1 MSQQTDHSELVNK
14 ILTGAR
20 WATVLRLGAQI
31 LSWVSTIIVVRFI
44 SPEDYGLNSML
55 SSPLVL
61 MMLLS
66 TLGLESALV
75 QAKTIQREELQS
87 TFGWLL
93 IVNGV
98 LFVSY
103 FLGGALLASYFNEP
117 RLEALAKVL
126 AFIFLLVPFR
136 VIPNALLDRDLDFK
150 LRAQLEITASLVAAL
165 TTVLMAY
172 FGAGVWA
179 LIIGIVVNK
188 TLLAVLLMIFKPW
201 FIMFTFNFATT
212 KRMMYMGGIVTLSG
226 FLALL
231 SDQLITLVA
240 GPTLGA
246 AVLGIYGMS
255 AELASLPLS
264 KFMPIINQTMLPA
277 FARFQE
283 DRVAATHYLEKLLGV
298 TSLAFIPM
306 MVGMACVADTLV
318 LTVFGDKWAPSIL
331 PLIIMSLGMAFRMM
345 ALQLKTVLT
354 SMGRADLSLKSHLLQ
369 LILLLPLTI
378 YTMKYGVIGLML
390 AWVETEL
397 LVMLAT
403 VQMSKSVLD
412 VTYIGLLRCYR
423 PALFSSA
430 IMGMSVIG
438 SKALLGYQN
447 NMFVL
452 LVQITVGV
460 VSYYLATRFIFLKEF
475 QTAFKTIFGNRFSFL
490 APRAN

>member
-20 WATVLRLGAQI
+20 WATALRLGAQI

-55 SSPLVL
+55 TSPLIL

-66 TLGLESALV
+66 TLGLEAALV

-103 FLGGALLASYFNEP
+103 FFGGALLASYFNEP
-117 RLEALAKVL
+117 RLETLAKVL

-179 LIIGIVVNK
+179 LIIGVVVNK

-201 FIMFTFNFATT
+201 FIMPTLHFTTT
-212 KRMMYMGGIVTLSG
+212 KRMMVVGGIITLSG
-226 FLALL
+226 FLALI
-231 SDQLITLVA
+231 SDQLITLIA

-246 AVLGIYGMS
+246 TVLGIYGMS

-264 KFMPIINQTMLPA
+264 KFMPVINQTMLPA

-283 DRVAATHYLEKLLGV
+283 DRIAATHYFEKLLGV

-318 LTVFGDKWAPSIL
+318 LTVFGDKWSASIL
-331 PLIIMSLGMAFRMM
+331 PLIIMSLGMAFRML
-345 ALQLKTVLT
+345 ALQLKTVVT
-354 SMGRADLSLKSHLLQ
+354 SMGRADLSLKSHFLQ
-369 LILLLPLTI
+369 LLILLPLTV
-378 YTMKYGVIGLML
+378 YAMAYGVIGLIL
-390 AWVETEL
+390 AWVLTEF
-397 LVMLAT
+397 LVMIAT
-403 VQMSKSVLD
+403 VQMCKSILD
-412 VTYIGLLRCYR
+412 VTFLGLLRCYR
-423 PALFSSA
+423 PALMSSGLMAILVFSSK
-430 IMGMSVIG
+430 IMLGNSYQVTGLLIELSVG
-438 SKALLGYQN
+438 
-447 NMFVL
+447 
-452 LVQITVGV
+452 T
-460 VSYYLATRFIFLKEF
+460 VSYYLATRFIFNKQFLI
-475 QTAFKTIFGNRFSFL
+475 AFKTIFGKRFAFL
-490 APRAN
+490 SGQTG

>member
-1 MSQQTDHSELVNK
+1 MIPRTDHSELVNK

-31 LSWVSTIIVVRFI
+31 FSWVSTIIVVRFI

-55 SSPLVL
+55 TSPLVL
-61 MMLLS
+61 MMLVS
-66 TLGLESALV
+66 TLGLEAALV
-75 QAKTIQREELQS
+75 QAKNISHEELQS

-93 IVNGV
+93 IVNGL

-103 FLGGALLASYFNEP
+103 FFGGAILASYFNEP
-117 RLEALAKVL
+117 RLETLAKVL

-136 VIPNALLDRDLDFK
+136 VIPNAILDRELDFK
-150 LRAQLEITASLVAAL
+150 LRAQLEITASLIAAL

-179 LIIGIVVNK
+179 LVIGMVVNK
-188 TLLAVLLMIFKPW
+188 TLLAILLMVFKPW
-201 FIMFTFNFATT
+201 FIMPTFNLTIT
-212 KRMMYMGGIVTLSG
+212 RRMMVMGGIITMSG

-246 AVLGIYGMS
+246 TVLGIYGMS

-264 KFMPIINQTMLPA
+264 KFMPVINQTMLPA

-283 DRVAATHYLEKLLGV
+283 DRAAATHYFEKLLGV

-318 LTVFGDKWAPSIL
+318 LSVFGEKWAPSIL
-331 PLIIMSLGMAFRMM
+331 PLILMSLGMAFRML
-345 ALQLKTVLT
+345 ALQLKTAVT

-369 LILLLPLTI
+369 LMLLLPLTI
-378 YTMKYGVIGLML
+378 YAMTYGVIGLMI
-390 AWVETEL
+390 AWVLTEL
-397 LVMLAT
+397 LVMIAT

-412 VTYIGLLRCYR
+412 ITFISLLRSYR
-423 PALFSSA
+423 PALLSSA
-430 IMGMSVIG
+430 LMAILVLG
-438 SKALLGYQN
+438 SKGLFQLPDN
-447 NMFVL
+447 VLVL
-452 LVQITVGV
+452 LMQVTVGV
-460 VSYYLATRFIFLKEF
+460 ISYYLATRFLFARQF
-475 QTAFKTIFGNRFSFL
+475 QTAFSTVFGNRFSFL
-490 APRAN
+490 AMRAS

>member
-1 MSQQTDHSELVNK
+1 MTSKQDHSELVNK

-20 WATVLRLGAQI
+20 WATVLRLGAQV
-31 LSWVSTIIVVRFI
+31 LSWLSTIIVVRFI

-55 SSPLVL
+55 TSPLIL

-75 QAKTIQREELQS
+75 QAKTISRDELQS

-93 IVNGV
+93 IVNGL
-98 LFVSY
+98 LFVAY
-103 FLGGALLASYFNEP
+103 FFGGTILAAYFNEP
-117 RLEALAKVL
+117 RLETLAKVL

-150 LRAQLEITASLVAAL
+150 LRAQLEITSSLIAAV
-165 TTVLMAY
+165 TTVVMAY

-179 LIIGIVVNK
+179 LVTGVVVSK
-188 TLLAVLLMIFKPW
+188 TLLAVLLMVYKPW
-201 FIMFTFNFATT
+201 FVLPKFNLAIT
-212 KRMMYMGGIVTLSG
+212 KRMMYVGGIITLSG
-226 FLALL
+226 FLALI
-231 SDQLITLVA
+231 SDQLVTLVA
-240 GPTLGA
+240 GPMLGA
-246 AVLGIYGMS
+246 AALGIYGIS

-283 DRVAATHYLEKLLGV
+283 DREAATHYLEKLLGV

-306 MVGMACVADTLV
+306 MVGMACVAETLV

-354 SMGRADLSLKSHLLQ
+354 SLGRADLSLKSHLLQ
-369 LILLLPLTI
+369 LVLLLPLTL
-378 YTMKYGVIGLML
+378 YAMKYGVVGLMI
-390 AWVETEL
+390 AWVATEL

-403 VQMSKSVLD
+403 IQMSKSVLD
-412 VTYIGLLRCYR
+412 VTFIGLMRCYR
-423 PALFSSA
+423 PAVLSSA
-430 IMGMSVIG
+430 LMALTVLG
-438 SKALLGYQN
+438 SKAMLENQPNIFILITQ
-447 NMFVL
+447 L
-452 LVQITVGV
+452 LVGV
-460 VSYYLATRFIFLKEF
+460 LSYYLATRFIFNKQF
-475 QTAFKTIFGNRFSFL
+475 QIAFKTIFGKRFAFL
-490 APRAN
+490 AGQPG

>member
-1 MSQQTDHSELVNK
+1 MSQQSDHSELVNK

-31 LSWVSTIIVVRFI
+31 FSWVSTIIVVRFI

-55 SSPLVL
+55 SSPLIL

-66 TLGLESALV
+66 TLGLEAALV
-75 QAKTIQREELQS
+75 QARHLNRDELQS

-93 IVNGV
+93 VVNGV
-98 LFVSY
+98 LFLSY
-103 FLGGALLASYFNEP
+103 FFGGTLLASYFNEP

-136 VIPNALLDRDLDFK
+136 VIPNAMLDRDLDFK

-165 TTVLMAY
+165 ATVLMAY

-179 LIIGIVVNK
+179 LVIGVVVNK
-188 TLLAVLLMIFKPW
+188 TLLAILLMIFKPW
-201 FIMFTFNFATT
+201 FIMPTLHFATT
-212 KRMMYMGGIVTLSG
+212 KRMMVVGGIITLSG
-226 FLALL
+226 FLALI
-231 SDQLITLVA
+231 SDQLITLIA

-246 AVLGIYGMS
+246 TILGIYGMS

-264 KFMPIINQTMLPA
+264 KFMPVINQTMLPA

-283 DRVAATHYLEKLLGV
+283 DRAAATHYFEKLLGV

-318 LTVFGDKWAPSIL
+318 LTVFGDKWAASIL
-331 PLIIMSLGMAFRMM
+331 PLIIMSLGMAFRML
-345 ALQLKTVLT
+345 ALQLKTVLM
-354 SMGRADLSLKSHLLQ
+354 SMGRADLSLKSHMLQ

-378 YTMKYGVIGLML
+378 YAMTYGVFGLML
-390 AWVETEL
+390 AWVVTEL

-403 VQMSKSVLD
+403 VQMSKAILD
-412 VTYIGLLRCYR
+412 VTFTSLLRCYR
-423 PALFSSA
+423 PALLSSS
-430 IMGMSVIG
+430 IMGISVIG

-447 NMFVL
+447 NMIVL
-452 LVQITVGV
+452 LMQITIGV
-460 VSYYLATRFIFLKEF
+460 VSYYLATRFLFTKQF
-475 QTAFKTIFGNRFSFL
+475 QTAFTTVFGNRFSFL
-490 APRAN
+490 GVRTG